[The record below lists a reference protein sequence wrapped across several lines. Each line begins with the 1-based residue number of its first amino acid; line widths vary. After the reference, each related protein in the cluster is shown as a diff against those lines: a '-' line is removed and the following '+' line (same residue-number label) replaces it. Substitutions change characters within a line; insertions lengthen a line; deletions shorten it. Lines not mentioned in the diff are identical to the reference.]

1 MDQPPHL
8 YEGVVYMVKYVQ
20 PAILEG
26 FIAMINRIVN
36 FWRKRESD
44 ESGLEV
50 QDLLKIIDKKRLP
63 KHIAI
68 IMDGNGRWAQRQG
81 LLRTAGHRAGAET
94 LRDIV
99 ELCCELGIQ
108 VLTIYAFST
117 ENWKRPREEVIILMD
132 LLVEY
137 LNKEKK
143 ELNKKGVR
151 VNPIG
156 RLNELP
162 QPARDALADAVKLT
176 CENNRLILNIAL
188 NYGGRT
194 EIIDAIRAIATGI
207 ETGRYKASQIDAD
220 LLSDHLYT
228 AGQPEPDLLI
238 RPSGDYRISNFLLWQ
253 MAYTEFWFT
262 STLWPEFR
270 RYHLLC
276 ALVDYQRR
284 ERRFGGL
291 KQNV

>member
-1 MDQPPHL
+1 
-8 YEGVVYMVKYVQ
+8 MVKYVQ

-26 FIAMINRIVN
+26 FIAMFNKIIN
-36 FWRKRESD
+36 FWRNRKSD
-44 ESGLEV
+44 ESGLGV
-50 QDLLKIIDKKRLP
+50 QELLKMIDKKRLP

-81 LLRTAGHRAGAET
+81 LLRSFGHRAGVES

-99 ELCCELGIQ
+99 KLCCELDIQ
-108 VLTIYAFST
+108 VLTVYAFST
-117 ENWKRPREEVIILMD
+117 ENWKRPREEVIVLMD

-137 LNKEKK
+137 LNKEMR
-143 ELNKKGVR
+143 ELNEKGVR
-151 VNPIG
+151 INPIG
-156 RLNELP
+156 RLDELP
-162 QPARDALADAVKLT
+162 QPARDALTDAVKLT
-176 CENNRLILNIAL
+176 RENNQLILNIAL

-194 EIIDAIRAIATGI
+194 EIIDAIRAIAADI
-207 ETGRYKASQIDAD
+207 EKGYYKASQIDAD
-220 LLSDHLYT
+220 LISDHLYT

-253 MAYTEFWFT
+253 LAYTEFWYT
-262 STLWPEFR
+262 STLWPDFR
-270 RYHLLC
+270 RYHLLR

-291 KQNV
+291 KS